1 MNLLTKKELDKQ
13 FAAEDGWH
21 HLVMNK
27 AKPEF
32 LSFRELV
39 RIASVALGHE
49 GIPVDFGYAY
59 QTDTALTLVFREH
72 KLPEYPLGYMQ
83 GRGAA

>member
-1 MNLLTKKELDKQ
+1 MNLLTKQELEKQ
-13 FAAEDGWH
+13 FPAEDGWH
-21 HLVMNK
+21 HLVMEK

-39 RIASVALGHE
+39 RIASTSLGGE
-49 GIPVDFGYAY
+49 GHPVDFGCAH
-59 QTDTALTLVFREH
+59 QTATALTLVFREH

-83 GRGAA
+83 GKGAS